1 MAEKAEKTDKD
12 QETTQNEDETTHQN
26 EDETTT
32 EKSEKTFT
40 QAELDKVIADRL
52 ARERAKMPPQDKLK
66 AFEEWQKSQQTEAEK
81 AAEREKEYQ
90 AQAARNTEL
99 QRELAVIKAGVKA
112 DDAEYVIFKVGKME
126 GEFADNLK
134 TFLAENTK
142 YTEPETTTVDGMKHG
157 ASKKGDESELTEND
171 RALMGLPLK
180 KKD

>member
-1 MAEKAEKTDKD
+1 MAEEANTTDKD
-12 QETTQNEDETTHQN
+12 QDTTTQNEDNSTA
-26 EDETTT
+26 
-32 EKSEKTFT
+32 EKLEKTFT

-90 AQAARNTEL
+90 AQQSRNTEL

-112 DDAEYVIFKVGKME
+112 EDAEYVLFKVGKME

-134 TFLAENTK
+134 AFLAENTK
-142 YTEPETTTVDGMKHG
+142 YTEPETATVDGMKHKP
-157 ASKKGDESELTEND
+157 SKSGDDDAIVAAARE
-171 RALMGLPLK
+171 AAGLK
-180 KKD
+180 K

>member
-1 MAEKAEKTDKD
+1 MAEEANTTDKD
-12 QETTQNEDETTHQN
+12 QDTTTQNEDNSTA
-26 EDETTT
+26 

-90 AQAARNTEL
+90 AAAARNTEL

-112 DDAEYVIFKVGKME
+112 DDAEYVLFKVGKME

-134 TFLAENTK
+134 AFLAENTK
-142 YTEPETTTVDGMKHG
+142 YTEPETATVDGMKHKPPK
-157 ASKKGDESELTEND
+157 SGDDDAIVAAARE
-171 RALMGLPLK
+171 AAGLK
-180 KKD
+180 K

>member
-1 MAEKAEKTDKD
+1 MAEEANTTDKD
-12 QETTQNEDETTHQN
+12 QDTTTQNEDNSTA
-26 EDETTT
+26 
-32 EKSEKTFT
+32 EKLEKTFT

-90 AQAARNTEL
+90 AQQSRNTEL

-112 DDAEYVIFKVGKME
+112 EDAEYVLFKVGKME

-134 TFLAENTK
+134 AFLAENTK
-142 YTEPETTTVDGMKHG
+142 YTEPETTTVEGMKHKPPG
-157 ASKKGDESELTEND
+157 GTTTDGVEAAFVKRNP
-171 RALMGLPLK
+171 GLEVN
-180 KKD
+180 

>member
-1 MAEKAEKTDKD
+1 MNESTENT
-12 QETTQNEDETTHQN
+12 QETTQDTQTGAGSA
-26 EDETTT
+26 
-32 EKSEKTFT
+32 EKHDTAAAQEKTFT

-90 AQAARNTEL
+90 AAAARNTEL

-112 DDAEYVIFKVGKME
+112 DDAEYVLFKVGKME

-134 TFLAENTK
+134 AFLAENTK
-142 YTEPETTTVDGMKHG
+142 YTEPETTTVDGMKHKPPK
-157 ASKKGDESELTEND
+157 SGDDDAIVAAARE
-171 RALMGLPLK
+171 AAGLK
-180 KKD
+180 K

>member
-1 MAEKAEKTDKD
+1 MAEEANTTDKD
-12 QETTQNEDETTHQN
+12 QDTTTQNEDNSTA
-26 EDETTT
+26 
-32 EKSEKTFT
+32 EKLEKTFT

-90 AQAARNTEL
+90 AAAARNTEL

-112 DDAEYVIFKVGKME
+112 EDAEYVLFKVGKME

-134 TFLAENTK
+134 AFLAENTK
-142 YTEPETTTVDGMKHG
+142 YTEPETTTVEGMKHKPPK
-157 ASKKGDESELTEND
+157 SGDDDAIVAAARE
-171 RALMGLPLK
+171 AAGLK
-180 KKD
+180 K

>member
-1 MAEKAEKTDKD
+1 MAEEANTTDKD
-12 QETTQNEDETTHQN
+12 QDTTTQENEDNSTA
-26 EDETTT
+26 

-90 AQAARNTEL
+90 AQQSRNTEL

-112 DDAEYVIFKVGKME
+112 EDAEYVLFKVGKME

-134 TFLAENTK
+134 AFLAENTK
-142 YTEPETTTVDGMKHG
+142 YTEPETTTVEGMKHKPPK
-157 ASKKGDESELTEND
+157 SGDDDAIVAAARE
-171 RALMGLPLK
+171 AAGLK
-180 KKD
+180 K

>member
-1 MAEKAEKTDKD
+1 MAEEANTTDKD
-12 QETTQNEDETTHQN
+12 QDTTTQNEDNSTA
-26 EDETTT
+26 
-32 EKSEKTFT
+32 EKLEKTFT

-90 AQAARNTEL
+90 AQQSRNSEL

-112 DDAEYVIFKVGKME
+112 EDAEYVIFKVGKME

-134 TFLAENTK
+134 AFLAENTK
-142 YTEPETTTVDGMKHG
+142 YTEPETATVDGMKHKPPK
-157 ASKKGDESELTEND
+157 SGDD
-171 RALMGLPLK
+171 DGIVAAARKAAGLK
-180 KKD
+180 

>member
-1 MAEKAEKTDKD
+1 MAEEADTTDKD
-12 QETTQNEDETTHQN
+12 QDTTTQNEDNSTA
-26 EDETTT
+26 

-90 AQAARNTEL
+90 AQQSRNTEL

-112 DDAEYVIFKVGKME
+112 EDAEYVLFKVGKME

-134 TFLAENTK
+134 AFLAENTK
-142 YTEPETTTVDGMKHG
+142 YTEPETTTVEGMKH
-157 ASKKGDESELTEND
+157 K
-171 RALMGLPLK
+171 PP
-180 KKD
+180 

>member
-1 MAEKAEKTDKD
+1 MAEEAEKTDKD
-12 QETTQNEDETTHQN
+12 QESSTTQKNEEETTV
-26 EDETTT
+26 

-52 ARERAKMPPQDKLK
+52 ARERAKMPPQEKLK

-90 AQAARNTEL
+90 AAAARNTEL

-112 DDAEYVIFKVGKME
+112 EDAEYVLFKVGKME

-134 TFLAENTK
+134 AFLAENTK
-142 YTEPETTTVDGMKHG
+142 YTEPETTTVEGMKHKPPLSG
-157 ASKKGDESELTEND
+157 GEDGVEAAFLKRNP
-171 RALMGLPLK
+171 GLK
-180 KKD
+180 VE

>member
-1 MAEKAEKTDKD
+1 MAEEANTTDKD
-12 QETTQNEDETTHQN
+12 QDTTTQNEDNSTA
-26 EDETTT
+26 
-32 EKSEKTFT
+32 EKLEKTFT

-90 AQAARNTEL
+90 AAAARNTEL

-112 DDAEYVIFKVGKME
+112 DDAEYVLFKVGKME

-134 TFLAENTK
+134 AFLAENTK
-142 YTEPETTTVDGMKHG
+142 YTEPETATVDGMKHKPPK
-157 ASKKGDESELTEND
+157 SGDDDAIVAAARE
-171 RALMGLPLK
+171 AAGLK
-180 KKD
+180 K

>member
-1 MAEKAEKTDKD
+1 MAEEANTTDKD
-12 QETTQNEDETTHQN
+12 QDTTTQNEDNSTA
-26 EDETTT
+26 
-32 EKSEKTFT
+32 EKLEKTFT

-90 AQAARNTEL
+90 AQQSRNTEL

-112 DDAEYVIFKVGKME
+112 EDAEYVLFKVGKME

-134 TFLAENTK
+134 AFLAENTK
-142 YTEPETTTVDGMKHG
+142 YTEPETATVDGMKHKPPK
-157 ASKKGDESELTEND
+157 SGDDDAIVAAARE
-171 RALMGLPLK
+171 AAGLK
-180 KKD
+180 K

>member
-1 MAEKAEKTDKD
+1 MAEKANTTDKD
-12 QETTQNEDETTHQN
+12 QDITTQNEDNPTV
-26 EDETTT
+26 
-32 EKSEKTFT
+32 EKLEKTFT

-90 AQAARNTEL
+90 AAAARNTEL

-112 DDAEYVIFKVGKME
+112 EDAEYVLFKVGKME

-134 TFLAENTK
+134 AFLAENTK
-142 YTEPETTTVDGMKHG
+142 YTEPETTTVDGMKHKPPK
-157 ASKKGDESELTEND
+157 SGDDDAIVAAARE
-171 RALMGLPLK
+171 AAGLK
-180 KKD
+180 K

>member
-1 MAEKAEKTDKD
+1 MAEEANTTDKD
-12 QETTQNEDETTHQN
+12 QDTTTQNEDNSTA
-26 EDETTT
+26 

-90 AQAARNTEL
+90 AAAARNTEL

-126 GEFADNLK
+126 GEFSDNLK

-142 YTEPETTTVDGMKHG
+142 YTEPETATVEGMKHKPPKSDD
-157 ASKKGDESELTEND
+157 ADD
-171 RALMGLPLK
+171 RIAAAARKAAGL
-180 KKD
+180 

>member
-1 MAEKAEKTDKD
+1 MAEEANTTDKD
-12 QETTQNEDETTHQN
+12 QDTTTQNEDNSTA
-26 EDETTT
+26 
-32 EKSEKTFT
+32 EKLEKTFT

-90 AQAARNTEL
+90 AAAARNTEL

-112 DDAEYVIFKVGKME
+112 EDAEYVLFKVGKME

-134 TFLAENTK
+134 AFLAENTK
-142 YTEPETTTVDGMKHG
+142 YTEPETTTVEGMKHNPPK
-157 ASKKGDESELTEND
+157 SGDDDAIVAAARE
-171 RALMGLPLK
+171 AAGLK
-180 KKD
+180 K

>member
-1 MAEKAEKTDKD
+1 MAEEANTTDKD
-12 QETTQNEDETTHQN
+12 QDTTTQNEDNSTA
-26 EDETTT
+26 
-32 EKSEKTFT
+32 EKPEKTFT

-90 AQAARNTEL
+90 AAAARNTEL

-112 DDAEYVIFKVGKME
+112 EDAEYVLFKVGKME

-134 TFLAENTK
+134 AFLAENTK
-142 YTEPETTTVDGMKHG
+142 YTEPETTTVEGMKHKPPK
-157 ASKKGDESELTEND
+157 SGDDDAIVAAARE
-171 RALMGLPLK
+171 AAGLK
-180 KKD
+180 K

>member
-1 MAEKAEKTDKD
+1 MAEEANTTDKD
-12 QETTQNEDETTHQN
+12 QDTTTQNEDNSTA
-26 EDETTT
+26 
-32 EKSEKTFT
+32 EKLEKTFT

-90 AQAARNTEL
+90 AQQSRNTEL

-112 DDAEYVIFKVGKME
+112 DDAEYVLFKVGKME

-134 TFLAENTK
+134 AFLAENTK
-142 YTEPETTTVDGMKHG
+142 YTEPETTTVDGMKHKPPK
-157 ASKKGDESELTEND
+157 SGDDDAIVAAARE
-171 RALMGLPLK
+171 AAGLK
-180 KKD
+180 K

>member
-1 MAEKAEKTDKD
+1 MAEEANTTDKD
-12 QETTQNEDETTHQN
+12 QDTTTQNEDNSTA
-26 EDETTT
+26 
-32 EKSEKTFT
+32 EKLEKTFT

-90 AQAARNTEL
+90 AAAARNTEL

-112 DDAEYVIFKVGKME
+112 EDAEYVLFKVGKME

-134 TFLAENTK
+134 AFLAENTK
-142 YTEPETTTVDGMKHG
+142 YTEPETTTVEGMKHKPPK
-157 ASKKGDESELTEND
+157 SGDDDTIVAAARE
-171 RALMGLPLK
+171 AAGLK
-180 KKD
+180 K

>member
-1 MAEKAEKTDKD
+1 MAEEATTTDKD
-12 QETTQNEDETTHQN
+12 QDTTTQNEDNSTA
-26 EDETTT
+26 
-32 EKSEKTFT
+32 EKLEKTFT

-90 AQAARNTEL
+90 AAAARNTEL

-112 DDAEYVIFKVGKME
+112 EDAEYVLFKVGKME

-134 TFLAENTK
+134 AFLAENTK
-142 YTEPETTTVDGMKHG
+142 YTEPETTTVDGMKHKPPK
-157 ASKKGDESELTEND
+157 SGDDDAIVAAARE
-171 RALMGLPLK
+171 AAGLK
-180 KKD
+180 K